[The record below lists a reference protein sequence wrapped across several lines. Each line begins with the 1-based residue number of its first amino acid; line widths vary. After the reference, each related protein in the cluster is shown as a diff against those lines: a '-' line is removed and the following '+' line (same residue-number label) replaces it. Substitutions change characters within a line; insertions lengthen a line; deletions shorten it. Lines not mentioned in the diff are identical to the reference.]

1 MSSGIPANSAR
12 VTHTFASADLNDV
25 NGVKTSAAT
34 IASETTYLP
43 AVMNGAGINTSGV
56 LLKTARTVTATLS
69 ANSGSY
75 STSAIVITGKYGGE
89 TVTSSLTP
97 SDADGGETL
106 YGDQPFDLITSIV
119 IPAQVNTSGA
129 FEFGVGDICARK
141 GDRFTAVRCDAAITL
156 HLQYGEGTLNK
167 VTDSHAIGADSLDP
181 VAPSRILT
189 GSSETSGAAV
199 TVYQS

>member
-12 VTHTFASADLNDV
+12 VTHTFASADLSDV
-25 NGVKTSAAT
+25 DGVKTTAAT

-56 LLKTARTVTATLS
+56 LLKTARTVTVTLS
-69 ANSGSY
+69 SNSGSY

-106 YGDQPFDLITSIV
+106 YGDQPFDTISSIV
-119 IPAQVNTSGA
+119 IPAQVNTGGA
-129 FEFGVGDICARK
+129 FEFGVGDICAPK
-141 GDRFTAVRCDAAITL
+141 GDRFTALRCDTAITV
-156 HLQYGEGTLNK
+156 HLQYGEGSANK

-181 VAPSRILT
+181 IAPSRVLT
-189 GSSETSGAAV
+189 GTGETSGAAV
-199 TVYQS
+199 TLYQG

>member
-12 VTHTFASADLNDV
+12 VTLTFASGELSDTD
-25 NGVKTSAAT
+25 GVKSSAAT
-34 IASETTYLP
+34 VASETTYLP

-75 STSAIVITGKYGGE
+75 STDAIVITGKYGGA

-97 SDADGGETL
+97 PDADGGVTL
-106 YGDQPFDLITSIV
+106 YGDQPFDQLTSIV
-119 IPAQVNTSGA
+119 IPAQVNTGGA
-129 FEFGVGDICARK
+129 FTFGVGDICAK
-141 GDRFTAVRCDAAITL
+141 AGDRFTAVRCDTAITI
-156 HLQYGEGTLNK
+156 HLQYGEGTANK

-199 TVYQS
+199 TVYLA